1 MMHFEGIWYV
11 YHIHLIPELYQ
22 AVFFDIEC
30 KLQKNVISWT
40 LFYRRDMASLN
51 YSISILLVWRKMLTS
66 LIWARSSEF
75 GSYHLCEQ
83 RRFGRSA
90 QSRQNLS
97 CSLKQAM
104 SQEEPSDR
112 KPDPWPLWMT
122 GHEQLKFFMT
132 RNARRHKFAWRGPYS
147 CASVNNNKKCAIG
160 RSENEQKSVLWG
172 KMFIFVVAYM
182 NMINDVG
189 NLT

>member
-1 MMHFEGIWYV
+1 M
-11 YHIHLIPELYQ
+11 
-22 AVFFDIEC
+22 DI
-30 KLQKNVISWT
+30 
-40 LFYRRDMASLN
+40 FYRRDRASLN

-66 LIWARSSEF
+66 FMYRLIWAGSSEF

-83 RRFGRSA
+83 RRFGRSCASA

-97 CSLKQAM
+97 CSLKKAM

-122 GHEQLKFFMT
+122 GHEQLKVFMT

-147 CASVNNNKKCAIG
+147 CASVNNNKNVLSEDLKMNESLFYGEKCLFLLLLI
-160 RSENEQKSVLWG
+160 W
-172 KMFIFVVAYM
+172 
-182 NMINDVG
+182 
-189 NLT
+189 TW

>member
-1 MMHFEGIWYV
+1 MVLSIGKSVKRYMILCINIVSFG
-11 YHIHLIPELYQ
+11 
-22 AVFFDIEC
+22 F
-30 KLQKNVISWT
+30 
-40 LFYRRDMASLN
+40 FYRRDRASLN
-51 YSISILLVWRKMLTS
+51 YSISILLVCRKCWR
-66 LIWARSSEF
+66 
-75 GSYHLCEQ
+75 HLCTGWYGPGQANLVVTTYASNE
-83 RRFGRSA
+83 GLGDPA

-104 SQEEPSDR
+104 SKEEPSDR

-122 GHEQLKFFMT
+122 GHEQWKFFMT

-160 RSENEQKSVLWG
+160 RSENERKSVLWE
-172 KMFIFVVAYM
+172 KMFIFVVAFM